1 MRIWGVLRI
10 ILIALAAT
18 FLVAFAVRAVR
29 HFANTG
35 HNQPLR
41 LAVAKSDT
49 TDLAILRAFGQ
60 EIQERGLRPPIRIIE
75 VGDSR
80 EAARAL
86 ASGLSDLAVIRPD
99 VETPNGASAVLRLRA
114 APLILVTRAKGSPE
128 MNNLADLEGKIVG
141 HDTRDSAILDEINTA
156 FAQTQRKAATRKV
169 LSAEEI
175 ESALNSRKVDVVLF
189 TPSLGKDQA
198 GPALARRLSASG
210 SGFKVSA
217 VQPDDVSAIITS
229 LPAVAIKESGLPS
242 ALHDDDVEEVV
253 CASFL
258 VMARNVVDRAA
269 VATFTERMF
278 YMRPAIAKRAGRP
291 AIFGNIA
298 GDSVTVAAMPLHKGA
313 IEYYEREQ
321 KTFLERYSDQI
332 WIGIAASGMISSL
345 FAWLIQRINRRRA
358 IHHDNAF
365 RDLRAFSAHM
375 LHVTDANTLG
385 VHEAE
390 LDALSLRVIELAR
403 SGTLDEGDVAGIRLA
418 LDHARHAFES
428 ARTRVLCVQ
437 PRPTSAPSP
446 LS

>member
-1 MRIWGVLRI
+1 MRIWGFVRI
-10 ILIALAAT
+10 ILLALAAT

-29 HFANTG
+29 HFANAG
-35 HNQPLR
+35 QNQPLR
-41 LAVAKSDT
+41 LAVSKGDS
-49 TDLAILRAFGQ
+49 TDLAILRAFAQ
-60 EIQERGLRPPIRIIE
+60 EMQERGLHPALRIIE
-75 VGDSR
+75 VGDAR

-114 APLILVTRAKGSPE
+114 APLILVTKAKGGAEVS
-128 MNNLADLEGKIVG
+128 NLADLEGKTVG
-141 HDTRDSAILDEINTA
+141 HDARDGAILDEINTA
-156 FAQTQRKAATRKV
+156 FAQTQRKAATKKV
-169 LSAEEI
+169 MGAEEI
-175 ESALNSRKVDVVLF
+175 ESALNNRKVDVVLF
-189 TPSLGKDQA
+189 TPSLNKDQA
-198 GPALARRLSASG
+198 GPALVRKLSAAS

-217 VQPDDVSAIITS
+217 VQPDDVSANIPS
-229 LPAVAIKESGLPS
+229 LPAVSIKESGLPS
-242 ALHDDDVEEVV
+242 ALREDDVEEVV

-258 VMARNVVDRAA
+258 VMARNATDRAS

-298 GDSVTVAAMPLHKGA
+298 GDSVTVAAVPLHKGA

-332 WIGIAASGMISSL
+332 WIGIAASGMVSSL

-365 RDLRAFSAHM
+365 RDLEAFATHM
-375 LHVTDANTLG
+375 LHVTDPGTLS

-390 LDALSLRVIELAR
+390 LDALSLRVIELTR
-403 SGTLDEGDVAGIRLA
+403 SQTLGDGDVAAIRLA
-418 LDHARHAFES
+418 LDHARHGLES
-428 ARTRVLCVQ
+428 ARARVLAGTA
-437 PRPTSAPSP
+437 RPIPSP
-446 LS
+446 PPLS